1 MVDEKNSV
9 TGTNGLVE
17 RVKGILMKPKDEWAV
32 IDDETSSITSIYKSY
47 VLPLAAIG
55 PVATLIHSL
64 AFGQGAFGITYRP
77 SFMNAIAT
85 AIISYLATLVIVYL
99 LALLIDFLAPK
110 FDATPNRDK
119 AFKIAA
125 YSATAGWVAA
135 IFNLIPGLGLLSML
149 GLYSIYLLYTG
160 LPILMKAPE
169 DKSTVYTVVIV
180 VSAAVAG
187 FILSAIMAPLM
198 LLFAGGASALDGDS
212 SISGTVAVPGVGSLD
227 LGELEKAGKKMEAAA
242 ERAKNGTATPATA
255 PDELLKLL
263 PASLAGGLARSGFET
278 NGGSVAG
285 IGGSSAEA
293 TYGTGENQ
301 ITLQVTD
308 LGGAAGLAA
317 LGGALNIESQKQS
330 GTVQE
335 RIGKVDGRM
344 TTERY
349 DSSNRRGRYS
359 TIFADRFNV
368 EAKGKVDSID
378 DLKSAVAAI
387 DLKTMESLAE

>member
-1 MVDEKNSV
+1 MVEKNFPNAIV
-9 TGTNGLVE
+9 D
-17 RVKGILMKPKDEWAV
+17 RVKGILMKPKAEWSV
-32 IDDETSSITSIYKSY
+32 IDGETTSVAEIYKSY
-47 VLPLAAIG
+47 ILPLAAIG
-55 PVATLIHSL
+55 PVATLFHSL
-64 AFGQGAFGITYRP
+64 VFGHGAFGITYRP
-77 SFMNAIAT
+77 SFLSAIST
-85 AIISYLATLVIVYL
+85 AIVSYLATLVIVYL

-110 FDATPNRDK
+110 FGATANRDK

-135 IFNLIPGLGLLSML
+135 IFNLVPGLGMLSLL
-149 GLYSIYLLYTG
+149 GLYSVYLLYTG

-169 DKSTVYTVVIV
+169 DKSIAYTAVIV

-198 LLFAGGASALDGDS
+198 LLFAGGASTLDDDS
-212 SISGTVAVPGVGSLD
+212 RIAGTVSVPGVGSLD
-227 LGELEKAGKKMEAAA
+227 LGKLEEAGEKLAAASEKAQ
-242 ERAKNGTATPATA
+242 NGDASPATPPAQLL
-255 PDELLKLL
+255 ELL
-263 PASLAGGLARSGFET
+263 PNSLSGGLDRSGFET

-285 IGGSSAEA
+285 IGGSAAEA
-293 TYGTGENQ
+293 TYGTGENR
-301 ITLQVTD
+301 ITLEITD
-308 LGGAAGLAA
+308 LGGVAGLAA
-317 LGGALNIESQKQS
+317 LGGALNIESEKQS

-335 RIGKVDGRM
+335 KTGKVDGRM

-359 TIFADRFNV
+359 VIFADRFNV

-378 DLKSAVAAI
+378 ELKAAVAAI

>member
-1 MVDEKNSV
+1 MVNEKNSL
-9 TGTNGLVE
+9 TGTSGLVE
-17 RVKGILMKPKDEWAV
+17 RVKSILMKPKAEWSV
-32 IDDETSSITSIYKSY
+32 INDETSSIASIYKSY

-64 AFGQGAFGITYRP
+64 AFGQGAFGISYRP
-77 SFMNAIAT
+77 SFMSAIST
-85 AIISYLATLVIVYL
+85 AVISYLATLVVVYL

-110 FDATPNRDK
+110 FEATPNRDN
-119 AFKIAA
+119 AFKVAA

-135 IFNLIPGLGLLSML
+135 IFNLVPGLGILSIL

-160 LPILMKAPE
+160 LPILMRVPE
-169 DKSTVYTVVIV
+169 EKNVVYTVVIV
-180 VSAAVAG
+180 VTAAVAG

-198 LLFAGGASALDGDS
+198 LLFAGGSSSLDNDS
-212 SISGTVAVPGVGSLD
+212 SISGTVSVPGVGSLD
-227 LGELEKAGKKMEAAA
+227 LGKLEEAGKKMEAATA
-242 ERAKNGTATPATA
+242 RAQNGTTTSPAA
-255 PDELLKLL
+255 PDQLLKLL
-263 PASLAGGLARSGFET
+263 PPSLPGGLTRSGFET

-308 LGGAAGLAA
+308 LGGVAGLAA
-317 LGGALNIESQKQS
+317 LGGALNIESQKQR

-335 RIGKVDGRM
+335 RTGKVDGRM

-349 DSSNRRGRYS
+349 DSSNRSGRYS

-368 EAKGKVDSID
+368 EARGKVDSID
-378 DLKSAVAAI
+378 ELKSAVAAI
-387 DLKTMESLAE
+387 DLEKMESLAE